1 MQQTK
6 DLQKRKYLDGHKLN
20 SAFFID
26 SENSIMFCRWCFI
39 LAIFIFAIEKK
50 LRLEDFKNTFLRVR
64 YRMSTELNSYYECF
78 KYFKEYPGKWML

>member
-39 LAIFIFAIEKK
+39 LAIFIFAIENAFSKIEAIFDSK
-50 LRLEDFKNTFLRVR
+50 YR
-64 YRMSTELNSYYECF
+64 YSKDESRIQ
-78 KYFKEYPGKWML
+78 